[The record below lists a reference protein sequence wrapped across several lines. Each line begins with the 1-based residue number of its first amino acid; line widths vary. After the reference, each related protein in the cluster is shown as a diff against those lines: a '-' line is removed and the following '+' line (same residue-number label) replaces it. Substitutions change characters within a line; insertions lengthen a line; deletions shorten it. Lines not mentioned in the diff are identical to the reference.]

1 MGAQRKAKIAPELH
15 EGSWAYLSLSA
26 VEGQIEDRRLFRDV
40 MDACESSG
48 WPAVSWSPA
57 PRADG
62 DASDF
67 ERFVDGMSHAIAHAD
82 VVVIFIDGPSD
93 LVDMELEF
101 AYEHRRPIIALRCS
115 GDRTPGSDAR
125 QRLGGYDRVRLIEWE
140 DPGRC
145 VAGLREVLNDAGFGA
160 IVGEA
165 GGEPSR
171 HV

>member
-1 MGAQRKAKIAPELH
+1 MGAQLKAKKVPELH

-26 VEGQIEDRRLFRDV
+26 VEDQIEGRRLFRDV

-57 PRADG
+57 LRADG

-82 VVVIFIDGPSD
+82 VVVACIDRSSD
-93 LVDMELEF
+93 LADMELEF

-115 GDRTPGSDAR
+115 GNKVPASDAQ
-125 QRLGGYDRVRLIEWE
+125 QRLEGYDRVRLVEC
-140 DPGRC
+140 DDSGRC

-160 IVGEA
+160 VIGEA